1 MTTALKQSSR
11 SPRPPRSPE
20 TDLTLKRVRDGLESE
35 RQAALEQLQQ
45 QAREQGS
52 LDAWNRVGIGLHLA
66 GLNTEAIRIFE
77 GLVREAPG
85 QDEYRLNL
93 ATGYSTTEQ
102 IALSR
107 YHLLHLAEHAANP
120 EMRRLGREQLDG
132 YDHFLGNTPAER
144 KRRDSEVRKLRDAIT
159 RPEKKADDFIALAR
173 LLIRRSQL
181 DADTKWRDEATNIL
195 EQGFASFPQ
204 AVEIIE
210 LLVGSY
216 LHHDPD
222 KRLGVMVNL
231 LRQVAPASRVLRILA
246 NRDADEVRKFP
257 ANMLNRVN
265 GLVQRFVGGD
275 AALRKAALH
284 DLAGIVATFP
294 DSPQYRLPYAFALM
308 AMGQQSA
315 ALEQATMLS
324 QHSVDTQTFHFN
336 LGQVF
341 WGCGDAE
348 RGRQHLDLALQFA
361 ATDQERQEV
370 LDRVR
375 DLESRAS

>member
-1 MTTALKQSSR
+1 
-11 SPRPPRSPE
+11 
-20 TDLTLKRVRDGLESE
+20 
-35 RQAALEQLQQ
+35 
-45 QAREQGS
+45 
-52 LDAWNRVGIGLHLA
+52 
-66 GLNTEAIRIFE
+66 
-77 GLVREAPG
+77 
-85 QDEYRLNL
+85 
-93 ATGYSTTEQ
+93 
-102 IALSR
+102 
-107 YHLLHLAEHAANP
+107 
-120 EMRRLGREQLDG
+120 MRRLGREQLDG
-132 YDHFLGNTPAER
+132 YDHSLGNTPAER
-144 KRRDSEVRKLRDAIT
+144 KQRDSEVEKLRAAIT

-181 DADTKWRDEATNIL
+181 DADTKWRNEATNIL

-210 LLVGSY
+210 FLVGSY

-265 GLVQRFVGGD
+265 GLVQKIVGGD

-341 WGCGDAE
+341 WGMRR
-348 RGRQHLDLALQFA
+348 RGARSPAPRSGTPVCRH
-361 ATDQERQEV
+361 
-370 LDRVR
+370 
-375 DLESRAS
+375 